1 MHAMVMSR
9 PQSLWSLSLAGV
21 RSGYA
26 ALAVAACM
34 TLGIQ
39 EAVAQHPSNNRID
52 MSLDALVTLPA
63 YCADAQSGSNGGR
76 YDPANYTPAQ
86 QRWVALMGGGFHHIH
101 HYCWALDMAKKARDP
116 MTSQQQRRS
125 FYSGAIK
132 DCTYVLNQAPRDF
145 VLLPEIY
152 LRMGQFALGRDDIVG
167 ALEYFENSYRA
178 KPDYWPPYV
187 EIAKT
192 NLSIGRRQEAE
203 AALKAGLA
211 VSPDE
216 PNLKQALAQ
225 LKATP
230 PARAKKPPS
239 K

>member
-1 MHAMVMSR
+1 M
-9 PQSLWSLSLAGV
+9 
-21 RSGYA
+21 
-26 ALAVAACM
+26 LAVAACLI
-34 TLGIQ
+34 LGS
-39 EAVAQHPSNNRID
+39 ASAAAQRPASGPID
-52 MSLDALVTLPA
+52 MSLDALGALPD
-63 YCADAQSGSNGGR
+63 YCVDAQSGKGG

-86 QRWVALMGGGFHHIH
+86 RRWVSLMGGGFHHIH
-101 HYCWALDMAKKARDP
+101 HYCWALDNARKARNPLISPQD
-116 MTSQQQRRS
+116 RRGL
-125 FYSGAIK
+125 YSSAIK
-132 DCTYVLNQAPRDF
+132 DCIYVLNQAPHDF

-152 LRMGQFALGRDDIVG
+152 LRMGQFAMGRDDIVG
-167 ALEYFENSYRA
+167 ALEYFEKSYRA
-178 KPDYWPPYV
+178 KPDYWPAYV
-187 EIAKT
+187 EVAKT
-192 NLSIGRRQEAE
+192 NLSFGRRQEAE